1 MYRWLLPPKLIIASL
16 LSSDWIIF
24 WHHHHSHI
32 LGSMTVIIILKV
44 NFSWKGGDIEIICVW
59 KSKVW
64 AESTHYEVRYI
75 YIRHIMKIFE
85 ESVFFIY
92 VHLWFHH
99 FFKNQISIIIDF
111 IFWLIHVIIILF
123 FSFFLGPFFGLCGVL
138 LFTTHMHWCQT
149 YILTRRTVS

>member
-32 LGSMTVIIILKV
+32 LGSMAVIIILKV
-44 NFSWKGGDIEIICVW
+44 NFRWKGGDIEIIYVW

-64 AESTHYEVRYI
+64 AVSTHIFLAYYEKFLRKVYSLFM
-75 YIRHIMKIFE
+75 YT
-85 ESVFFIY
+85 Y
-92 VHLWFHH
+92 
-99 FFKNQISIIIDF
+99 IIDF
-111 IFWLIHVIIILF
+111 IFWLIHVIMILF

-149 YILTRRTVS
+149 IYLLSGRSLNVDDRMI

>member
-64 AESTHYEVRYI
+64 AESTHYEVKYI
-75 YIRHIMKIFE
+75 FLTYNENFWGKYSLFMYTYDFNTFSKIRKYNYWFYFLAHSRDYNLIF
-85 ESVFFIY
+85 
-92 VHLWFHH
+92 
-99 FFKNQISIIIDF
+99 
-111 IFWLIHVIIILF
+111 
-123 FSFFLGPFFGLCGVL
+123 L
-138 LFTTHMHWCQT
+138 LFSRTIFRIMRGFTFYHTHALMPDLYT
-149 YILTRRTVS
+149 YS